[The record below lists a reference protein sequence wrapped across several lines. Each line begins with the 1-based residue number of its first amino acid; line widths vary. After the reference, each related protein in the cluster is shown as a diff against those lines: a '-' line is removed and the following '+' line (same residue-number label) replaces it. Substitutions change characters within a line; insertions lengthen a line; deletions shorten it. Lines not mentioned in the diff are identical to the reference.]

1 MSASTITTNSTM
13 TGETTR
19 VPRSRWQTMLFWGT
33 ALTLFL
39 LATGMRLYNLG
50 LLFDRDGYDEG
61 VYWQSLRAMSAG
73 HPLYQQIFY
82 SQPPFFLLSAFP
94 GFALLDGTLWSGRF
108 GIALVSLLGMLGAF
122 LLGKALAGRLGAIMA
137 LLLMAVDTLYLV
149 ESQKLMAEG
158 PSVAF
163 SMLAVGLAYL
173 WWEHPEGRRGLCW
186 AALTGVALALSI
198 LSKLLCVVTFAAAA
212 LLMLARLWQIW
223 RKQPDANLAS
233 LRPILVGIAAF
244 VVTMLLV
251 LLPFLGSLHSLLQ
264 DVVSFHTQSASVF
277 GRAENTK
284 LVRQVLLSVLGLAA
298 LYGTL
303 AALLWRDWRVI
314 PLIAW
319 LLGTAFWL
327 WRLVPLFPH
336 HLGALTPPLIA
347 LAVMGIRTTP
357 MPKWDMLQSLAP
369 TLQKLATPL
378 ALLLMLAASAFAVR
392 QDISYYA
399 ADAARSTNGLVKQEA
414 RISSDLG
421 QAITAEQWVVTDAQF
436 IADMAGRNTPPEL
449 VDTSMVRIVSGDLTL
464 QQLIDATSQ
473 PQVHAVL
480 FFSGRFYLHN
490 VRPFHEWVAAHF
502 HLLHSYG
509 QGVEMWVR

>member
-1 MSASTITTNSTM
+1 MSSSTLINSTA
-13 TGETTR
+13 TGETTQVHR
-19 VPRSRWQTMLFWGT
+19 PRWQTILFWGA
-33 ALTLFL
+33 ALALFL
-39 LATGMRLYNLG
+39 LAAGMRLYNLG

-94 GFALLDGTLWSGRF
+94 SFALLGGTLWSGRL
-108 GIALVSLLGMLGAF
+108 GIALISLLGMLGAF
-122 LLGKALAGRLGAIMA
+122 LLGKALAGRLGAIIA
-137 LLLMAVDTLYLV
+137 LLLMVVDTLYLV
-149 ESQKLMAEG
+149 ESQKLMAEA

-173 WWEHPEGRRGLCW
+173 WWEHPEGRRGLGW
-186 AALTGVALALSI
+186 AVLTGIALALSI
-198 LSKLLCVVTFAAAA
+198 LSKLLCVVTFAAVA

-223 RKQPDANLAS
+223 QKQPGTGLAS
-233 LRPILVGIAAF
+233 LRPILAGIAAF
-244 VVTMLLV
+244 AVTMLLV
-251 LLPFLGSLHSLLQ
+251 LLPFLSSLHSLLQ
-264 DVVSFHTQSASVF
+264 DVVSYHTQSASIF

-284 LVRQVLLSVLGLAA
+284 LVRQVLLSALGLAA
-298 LYGTL
+298 FYGAL
-303 AALLWRDWRVI
+303 VALLWRDWRVI

-357 MPKWDMLQSLAP
+357 VPKWNMPQSLVPAM
-369 TLQKLATPL
+369 QRLATPL
-378 ALLLMLAASAFAVR
+378 ALLLMLVASAFAVR
-392 QDISYYA
+392 QDISYYVT
-399 ADAARSTNGLVKQEA
+399 DASLSTNGLVRQEA
-414 RISSDLG
+414 RISVDLR
-421 QAITAEQWVVTDAQF
+421 QAITPGQWVVTDAQF

-449 VDTSMVRIVSGDLTL
+449 VDTSMVRIASGDLTL

-480 FFSGRFYLHN
+480 FFSGRFYLRN

-502 HLLHSYG
+502 HLLHAYG
-509 QGVEMWVR
+509 QGMELWVR

>member
-1 MSASTITTNSTM
+1 MSTGTVIKSTAR
-13 TGETTR
+13 GETTQVDR
-19 VPRSRWQTMLFWGT
+19 FRWQTMLFWGA
-33 ALTLFL
+33 ALALFL
-39 LATGMRLYNLG
+39 IATGMRLYNLG

-82 SQPPFFLLSAFP
+82 SQPPFFLLSAFSS
-94 GFALLDGTLWSGRF
+94 FALLGGTLWSGRL

-149 ESQKLMAEG
+149 ESQKLMAEA

-173 WWEHPEGRRGLCW
+173 WWEHPEGLRGLCW

-198 LSKLLCVVTFAAAA
+198 LSKLLCVVTFAVVA
-212 LLMLARLWQIW
+212 LLLLARLWQIW
-223 RKQPDANLAS
+223 RKQPGTNLAS
-233 LRPILVGIAAF
+233 LRPILAGIAAF
-244 VVTMLLV
+244 VMTMLLV

-264 DVVSFHTQSASVF
+264 DVISFHAQSLSLF
-277 GRAENTK
+277 GRAENSK
-284 LVRQVLLSVLGLAA
+284 LVRQILLSVLGLAA

-303 AALLWRDWRVI
+303 VALLWRDWRVI
-314 PLIAW
+314 PLIVW
-319 LLGTAFWL
+319 LAGTAFWL

-347 LAVMGIRTTP
+347 LAVIGIRAMP
-357 MPKWDMLQSLAP
+357 MPKWDIPQGFVLI
-369 TLQKLATPL
+369 LQKLATPL
-378 ALLLMLAASAFAVR
+378 ALLLILAATVFAVR
-392 QDISYYA
+392 QDISYYTT
-399 ADAARSTNGLVKQEA
+399 DAALSTRGLVKQEA
-414 RISSDLG
+414 RISADLR

-436 IADMAGRNTPPEL
+436 IADMADRNTPPEL

-464 QQLIDATSQ
+464 QQLIDATSR

-480 FFSGRFYLHN
+480 FFSGRFYLSN

-502 HLLHSYG
+502 HLLRSYG
-509 QGVEMWVR
+509 QGMELWVR